1 MRIMTGIFG
10 DSHADYDL
18 NIWRKVSIEKKC
30 VIRILFLYKRE
41 SDLLIFLYGY
51 LISAYLLKKCQISCQ
66 KWIRTR
72 KKYAWTEQGK
82 YKLIFD

>member
-1 MRIMTGIFG
+1 MTGIFG
-10 DSHADYDL
+10 ESHADYDW

-41 SDLLIFLYGY
+41 SDLQIFLYGY

-66 KWIRTR
+66 KWIRIR
-72 KKYAWTEQGK
+72 EKYAWTEQGK